1 MRRAATVIFYAPVA
15 QLDRALDSDSKGRT
29 FESCRAYQIKAGR
42 TPSVRPAFALWG
54 GIAAALFGALT
65 EKRGIAMRALTKKG
79 ELRCG
84 RSRKK
89 GIAMRAITEKGE
101 LRCGRSRK
109 KGICD
114 AGAHGKRGSRCGRAQ
129 KKGDR
134 DAGAH
139 GKRGIA
145 MRALTEKGNCDAG
158 ARAWLSRARRRRY
171 RADNTFLFSRSG
183 RHDCRAR

>member
-65 EKRGIAMRALTKKG
+65 EKGELRCGRSQKKGICDAGDHRKKGIAMRALTEKGDRDAGAHGKKGDRDAGAHEKRGIAMRALT
-79 ELRCG
+79 E
-84 RSRKK
+84 
-89 GIAMRAITEKGE
+89 
-101 LRCGRSRK
+101 
-109 KGICD
+109 
-114 AGAHGKRGSRCGRAQ
+114 
-129 KKGDR
+129 KGDR